1 MTTPPIIGAAV
12 AAFVVAAL
20 LYFQSHN
27 EGFVGEQ
34 KSPTA
39 GSGIGLSLP
48 VAGRPY
54 GANSS
59 VAYDEPLPADLNK
72 TPPPGPPTPVP
83 SYPQRPSAIPG
94 PGTAPKEAMAQRK
107 DLYQLRN
114 NIMIWLNAAAQRETE
129 RPGSLTP
136 EQLQRRVML
145 QARLANI
152 EEQMGTGILTDTYR
166 TVSADI
172 NHLRRENEG
181 WKQAAPSAEFTAEF
195 GENLADDAFLDKEH
209 YGIFNRLFDAN
220 LREFKDFIQPDPLQ
234 RIRLQQLQMMRQ
246 ELEVAERRYNGVPPI
261 RVAAARLYLM
271 QMGRPDQ
278 PLPSLISIDRPVQ
291 QQPLSANPMDVIGQL
306 KDMAWRLTV
315 NYNPAQATLQRSIAQ
330 LLDRAQTGNMT
341 PEEVNAARSHVVAMQ
356 SKMVAPT
363 SQQNP
368 TLIEEAAPLRYDPQN
383 FSRDG
388 SPAVGQQPIHERA
401 EKLCEQVREAFGR
414 ANASA
419 LGCPTRPIQD
429 QYEAE
434 STINIVCNRIQTSVP
449 TVTPEQ
455 FNCPRRNV

>member
-20 LYFQSHN
+20 LYFQSQA

-34 KSPTA
+34 KTPTA
-39 GSGIGLSLP
+39 GAAIGLNLP

-59 VAYDEPLPADLNK
+59 VAYDEPVPADLNK

-83 SYPQRPSAIPG
+83 GYPQRPTAIPG

-114 NIMIWLNAAAQRETE
+114 NIMIWLNSAAQRETE

-145 QARLANI
+145 QARLVNI
-152 EEQMGTGILTDTYR
+152 EEQLGSGILTDTYR
-166 TVSADI
+166 NVSAEV

-181 WKQAAPSAEFTAEF
+181 WKQAAPSADYTADF
-195 GENLADDAFLDKEH
+195 GKDLADDAFLDKEH
-209 YGIFNRLFDAN
+209 YGVFNRLFDAN
-220 LREFKDFIQPDPLQ
+220 LREFKNFIQPDPLQ
-234 RIRLQQLQMMRQ
+234 RVRLQQLQMMRQ
-246 ELEVAERRYNGVPPI
+246 ELEAAERKYNGVPPI
-261 RVAAARLYLM
+261 RAGAARLYLM

-278 PLPSLISIDRPVQ
+278 PLPSLISIDRPPQ
-291 QQPLSANPMDVIGQL
+291 ASSLHIANPMDVIGQL
-306 KDMAWRLTV
+306 KDIAWRLTV
-315 NYNPAQATLQRSIAQ
+315 NYNPAQANLQRSVAQ
-330 LLDRAQTGNMT
+330 LLDRAQAGHMSSD
-341 PEEVNAARSHVVAMQ
+341 EVNAARSHVAAIQ
-356 SKMVAPT
+356 SKMLAPHSHEET
-363 SQQNP
+363 VSYNP
-368 TLIEEAAPLRYDPQN
+368 ANL
-383 FSRDG
+383 
-388 SPAVGQQPIHERA
+388 HERA
-401 EKLCEQVREAFGR
+401 ERLCEQVREAFGHES
-414 ANASA
+414 ATA

-429 QYEAE
+429 EYEAE
-434 STINIVCNRIQTSVP
+434 STLNIVCDRIRTSVP

-455 FNCPRRNV
+455 FNCPKRNV

>member
-20 LYFQSHN
+20 LYFQSQSTEAFAVN
-27 EGFVGEQ
+27 
-34 KSPTA
+34 PTA
-39 GSGIGLSLP
+39 GSAIGMQPP

-83 SYPQRPSAIPG
+83 SYPQRPSGIPG

-152 EEQMGTGILTDTYR
+152 QEQLGTGILTDLYR

-181 WKQAAPSAEFTAEF
+181 WKQAAPSAEYTAEF
-195 GENLADDAFLDKEH
+195 GKDLADDAFLDKEH

-220 LREFKDFIQPDPLQ
+220 LREFKNFIQPDPLQ
-234 RIRLQQLQMMRQ
+234 RVRLQQLQMMRQ

-261 RVAAARLYLM
+261 RVAAGRMYLM
-271 QMGRPDQ
+271 QMDRPDQ
-278 PLPSLISIDRPVQ
+278 PLPSLISIDRPTQGQ
-291 QQPLSANPMDVIGQL
+291 QSLSTNPMDVIGQL

-315 NYNPAQATLQRSIAQ
+315 NYNPAQTALQRSITQ

-356 SKMVAPT
+356 SKMVAPH
-363 SQQNP
+363 SQQA
-368 TLIEEAAPLRYDPQN
+368 TEEAAPLRYDPQN
-383 FSRDG
+383 L
-388 SPAVGQQPIHERA
+388 HERA
-401 EKLCEQVREAFGR
+401 DRLCEQVREAFGR
-414 ANASA
+414 ENASA

-429 QYEAE
+429 TFEAE
-434 STINIVCNRIQTSVP
+434 TTINTVCNRIRTSVP

>member
-27 EGFVGEQ
+27 EGFTSEQ

-39 GSGIGLSLP
+39 GSAIGLTPP

-145 QARLANI
+145 QARLASA
-152 EEQMGTGILTDTYR
+152 EEQLGTGIMTDTYR
-166 TVSADI
+166 AVSADI
-172 NHLRRENEG
+172 NHIRRENEG

-220 LREFKDFIQPDPLQ
+220 LREFKNFIQPDPLQ
-234 RIRLQQLQMMRQ
+234 RVRLQQLQMMRQ

-261 RVAAARLYLM
+261 RVAAARLYLT

-278 PLPSLISIDRPVQ
+278 PLPSLISIDRPTQ
-291 QQPLSANPMDVIGQL
+291 QAQHPLSANPMDVIGQL

-315 NYNPAQATLQRSIAQ
+315 NYNPAQAALQRSIAQ
-330 LLDRAQTGNMT
+330 LLDRAQTGAMT
-341 PEEVNAARSHVVAMQ
+341 PDEVNAARSHVVAMQ
-356 SKMVAPT
+356 SKMVAPH

-368 TLIEEAAPLRYDPQN
+368 TLIEEAAPLRYDPN
-383 FSRDG
+383 NL
-388 SPAVGQQPIHERA
+388 HERA
-401 EKLCEQVREAFGR
+401 EKLCEQTREAFGR
-414 ANASA
+414 ENAAA

-429 QYEAE
+429 KFEAE
-434 STINIVCNRIQTSVP
+434 TTINTVCNRIRTSVP

>member
-20 LYFQSHN
+20 LYFQAQV
-27 EGFVGEQ
+27 EGFADNQ
-34 KSPTA
+34 RTPTA
-39 GSGIGLSLP
+39 GAAIGLTLP

-59 VAYDEPLPADLNK
+59 VAYDEPVPADLNK
-72 TPPPGPPTPVP
+72 TPPPAPPTPVP
-83 SYPQRPSAIPG
+83 GSVQRPSAIPG

-114 NIMIWLNAAAQRETE
+114 NIMIWLSSAAQRETE

-152 EEQMGTGILTDTYR
+152 EEQLGTGILTDTYR
-166 TVSADI
+166 NVSGEV

-181 WKQAAPSAEFTAEF
+181 WKQAAPSAEYTAEF
-195 GENLADDAFLDKEH
+195 GKDLSDDAFLDKEH

-220 LREFKDFIQPDPLQ
+220 FREFKNFIQPDPLQ
-234 RIRLQQLQMMRQ
+234 RVRLQQLQMMRQ
-246 ELEVAERRYNGVPPI
+246 ELEVAERKYNGVPPI
-261 RVAAARLYLM
+261 RIGPARLYLM
-271 QMGRPDQ
+271 QMSRPDQ

-291 QQPLSANPMDVIGQL
+291 QSQQPLAANPMDVIGQL

-315 NYNPAQATLQRSIAQ
+315 NYNPAQAALQRSIAQ

-341 PEEVNAARSHVVAMQ
+341 PDEVNAARSHVVALQ
-356 SKMVAPT
+356 SKMVAPH
-363 SQQNP
+363 SISHP
-368 TLIEEAAPLRYDPQN
+368 TLIEEAAPLRYDPN
-383 FSRDG
+383 NL
-388 SPAVGQQPIHERA
+388 HERA
-401 EKLCEQVREAFGR
+401 ERLCEQVREAFGR
-414 ANASA
+414 NNAEA

-429 QYEAE
+429 QFEAE

>member
-20 LYFQSHN
+20 LYFQSQSTEAFAVN
-27 EGFVGEQ
+27 
-34 KSPTA
+34 PTA
-39 GSGIGLSLP
+39 GSAIGMTPP

-83 SYPQRPSAIPG
+83 SYPQRPSGIPG

-114 NIMIWLNAAAQRETE
+114 NILIWMNAAAQRETE

-152 EEQMGTGILTDTYR
+152 QEQLGTGILTDLYR

-181 WKQAAPSAEFTAEF
+181 WKQAAPSTEYTAEF
-195 GENLADDAFLDKEH
+195 GKDLADDAFLDKEH

-220 LREFKDFIQPDPLQ
+220 LREFKNFIQPDPLQ
-234 RIRLQQLQMMRQ
+234 RVRLQQLQMMRQ

-261 RVAAARLYLM
+261 RVAAGRMYLM

-278 PLPSLISIDRPVQ
+278 PLPSLISIDRPTQGQ
-291 QQPLSANPMDVIGQL
+291 QSLSVNPMDVIGQL

-315 NYNPAQATLQRSIAQ
+315 NYNPAQTALQRSIAQ

-356 SKMVAPT
+356 SKMVAPH
-363 SQQNP
+363 SQQS
-368 TLIEEAAPLRYDPQN
+368 TLIEEATPLQYDPQN
-383 FSRDG
+383 L
-388 SPAVGQQPIHERA
+388 HERA
-401 EKLCEQVREAFGR
+401 ENLCEQVREAFGR
-414 ANASA
+414 ENASA

-429 QYEAE
+429 KFEAE
-434 STINIVCNRIQTSVP
+434 TTINTVCNRIRTSVP

>member
-20 LYFQSHN
+20 LYFQSQN
-27 EGFVGEQ
+27 EAFVGDQ

-39 GSGIGLSLP
+39 SAAIGMMPP

-114 NIMIWLNAAAQRETE
+114 NIMIWMNAASQRETE

-152 EEQMGTGILTDTYR
+152 NEQLGSGILTDNYR
-166 TVSADI
+166 NVSADI

-195 GENLADDAFLDKEH
+195 GKDLADDAFLDKEH

-220 LREFKDFIQPDPLQ
+220 LREFKNFIQPDPLQ
-234 RIRLQQLQMMRQ
+234 RVRLQQLQMMRQ

-261 RVAAARLYLM
+261 RVGAARLYLM

-278 PLPSLISIDRPVQ
+278 PLPSLISIDRPATSQ
-291 QQPLSANPMDVIGQL
+291 QQSLSANPMDVIGQL

-315 NYNPAQATLQRSIAQ
+315 NYNPAQSALQRSIAQ
-330 LLDRAQTGNMT
+330 LLDRAQAGNMT
-341 PEEVNAARSHVVAMQ
+341 PDEVNAARSHVVAMQ
-356 SKMVAPT
+356 SKMMAPL
-363 SQQNP
+363 SQHP
-368 TLIEEAAPLRYDPQN
+368 TLIEAAAPLQYDPGN
-383 FSRDG
+383 L
-388 SPAVGQQPIHERA
+388 HERA
-401 EKLCEQVREAFGR
+401 ERLCEQVREAFGR
-414 ANASA
+414 ENAAA
-419 LGCPTRPIQD
+419 LGCPTKPIQD

-434 STINIVCNRIQTSVP
+434 STINIVCNRINTSVP